1 MKIKAYY
8 KNWEYWVLFNERAD
22 DIILADEAVVT
33 TATPEQVKILTNNYT
48 DWYKAVVREIL
59 ASNK

>member
-1 MKIKAYY
+1 MRVKCYL
-8 KNWEYWVLFNERAD
+8 KNWEYWALFWERAD

-48 DWYKAVVREIL
+48 DWYKAVVRDIL
-59 ASNK
+59 NSNK

>member
-22 DIILADEAVVT
+22 DIVLADEAVVT
-33 TATPEQVKILTNNYT
+33 EATPEQEKILTNNYT
-48 DWYKAVVREIL
+48 DWWKAVVREIL
-59 ASNK
+59 NSNK

>member
-1 MKIKAYY
+1 MKVKCYF
-8 KNWEYWVLFNERAD
+8 KNNEYWVLFNERAD

-48 DWYKAVVREIL
+48 DWWKAVVREIL
-59 ASNK
+59 NSNK

>member
-8 KNWEYWVLFNERAD
+8 KNWEYWVLFWERSD